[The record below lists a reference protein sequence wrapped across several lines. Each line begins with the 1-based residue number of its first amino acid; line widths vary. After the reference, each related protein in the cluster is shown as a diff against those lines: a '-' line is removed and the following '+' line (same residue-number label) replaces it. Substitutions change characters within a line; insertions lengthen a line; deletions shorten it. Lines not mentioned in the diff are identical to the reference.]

1 MFNKAKEI
9 KDEYE
14 LALSLLESS
23 DYTVIEELNK
33 ISIRVD
39 SPNFDLI
46 NKINDSL
53 KNFVVHPNVD
63 KNSYIISDLLEDLR
77 LNIITIDKVN
87 HILLVLDKKTLIE
100 KINQIDYLMFTTAFI
115 NTLQKINEPLN
126 DKLNILHFLS
136 AESFS
141 THLINFYP
149 AFQDID
155 TLATIK
161 IDIQKADEVTAF
173 LSHNKHINQNI
184 FFNPFAFRIVNPLNI
199 QDEVISK
206 EIKKYF
212 YLCFIEAL
220 SDSFNQDSNK
230 YVLNAKKKISIF
242 KDENFSTHNY
252 FTFCTIFDF
261 LITEHKY
268 TEKYIIIKKVLTL
281 YTHHECTITEI
292 DKNLGN
298 IWKTTHNYYD
308 DYIEDN
314 IKDFFDTKDQLL
326 KEATSIS
333 KLVYEQT
340 DKVNNSIVASILSI
354 LIVFA
359 TTLFRQIST
368 ISLITLIFVF
378 VIFVVFSVTYYA
390 VIRKSSLNRY
400 ELTKNQFE
408 YFVSDVSFLDETELK
423 KIKKYYLE
431 DPFEQLEKT
440 LVAFRSVLIGINII
454 AGVITILFY

>member
-1 MFNKAKEI
+1 MLNKVKEI

-14 LALSLLESS
+14 LALSILDSS
-23 DYTVIEELNK
+23 KYSITEELNN
-33 ISIRVD
+33 ISIKVD
-39 SPNFDLI
+39 SPTHDLI

-53 KNFVVHPNVD
+53 TNFGVYPNVE
-63 KNSYIISDLLEDLR
+63 KSSYTLADLLEDLR
-77 LNIITIDKVN
+77 LNIISIDKVN
-87 HILLVLDKKTLIE
+87 YILLVLDKKTLIE
-100 KINQIDYLMFTTAFI
+100 KINKIDYLMFTTEFI
-115 NTLQKINEPLN
+115 NTLRKINDPL
-126 DKLNILHFLS
+126 DEKLNIIHFLS
-136 AESFS
+136 SESFS
-141 THLINFYP
+141 THLLNFYP
-149 AFQDID
+149 ASQDAS
-155 TLATIK
+155 TLATIN
-161 IDIQKADEVTAF
+161 IDTQKADEVAAF
-173 LSHNKHINQNI
+173 LSHNKHINQDI
-184 FFNPFAFRIVNPLNI
+184 FFNPFAFRIVNSVNI

-252 FTFCTIFDF
+252 LTFCTIFDF

-268 TEKYIIIKKVLTL
+268 TEKYIIIKKVLTI

-292 DKNLGN
+292 DKNLSN

-314 IKDFFDTKDQLL
+314 IKDFFDAKDQLL

-340 DKVNNSIVASILSI
+340 DKVNTSIVASILSI
-354 LIVFA
+354 LVVFA
-359 TTLFRQIST
+359 TTLFRQITT
-368 ISLITLIFVF
+368 ISLISLIFVL
-378 VIFVVFSVTYYA
+378 VVFVAFSMTYYIL
-390 VIRKSSLNRY
+390 IRRSSINRY

-408 YFVSDVSFLDETELK
+408 YFISDVSFLDEIELK
-423 KIKKYYLE
+423 NIKKYYLE
-431 DPFEQLEKT
+431 DPFKQLEKT
-440 LVAFRSVLIGINII
+440 LVAFRNVLIGINII
-454 AGVITILFY
+454 AGVITIMFY

>member
-1 MFNKAKEI
+1 MLNKVKEI

-14 LALSLLESS
+14 LALSILESS
-23 DYTVIEELNK
+23 DYTLIEELNK
-33 ISIRVD
+33 ISIRVN
-39 SPNFDLI
+39 SPSFDLI
-46 NKINDSL
+46 NTINDSF

-63 KNSYIISDLLEDLR
+63 KTSYVLSALLEDLR

-87 HILLVLDKKTLIE
+87 HILLILDKKSLIE
-100 KINQIDYLMFTTAFI
+100 NINQVDYLMFTNAFV
-115 NTLQKINEPLN
+115 NNLKKINSPLN
-126 DKLNILHFLS
+126 NKLNILHFLS
-136 AESFS
+136 GESFS

-149 AFQDID
+149 TSQDVDTLPTSKID
-155 TLATIK
+155 T
-161 IDIQKADEVTAF
+161 QKADEIAAF
-173 LSHNKHINQNI
+173 LSHNKHIDQNI

-212 YLCFIEAL
+212 YLCLIETL
-220 SDSFNQDSNK
+220 SDSFNLESNK
-230 YVLNAKKKISIF
+230 YVLNAKKKISIL

-252 FTFCTIFDF
+252 LTFCNIFDF

-268 TEKYIIIKKVLTL
+268 TEKYIIIKKVLTI

-326 KEATSIS
+326 KEATSLS

-340 DKVNNSIVASILSI
+340 DKVNTSIVASILSI
-354 LIVFA
+354 LVVFA
-359 TTLFRQIST
+359 TTMFRQINT

-378 VIFVVFSVTYYA
+378 IIFIAFSVTYYTI
-390 VIRKSSLNRY
+390 IRKSSLNRY

-408 YFVSDVSFLDETELK
+408 YFVSDVSFLDEAELE

-431 DPFEQLEKT
+431 NPFEQLEKT
-440 LVAFRSVLIGINII
+440 LVAFRNVLIGVNVI

>member
-1 MFNKAKEI
+1 MLNKVKEI

-14 LALSLLESS
+14 IALSILESS
-23 DYTVIEELNK
+23 NYTVIEESNK
-33 ISIRVD
+33 LSIRVNAPD
-39 SPNFDLI
+39 FDLL

-63 KNSYIISDLLEDLR
+63 KTSYILADLLEDLS
-77 LNIITIDKVN
+77 LNLITIDKVN
-87 HILLVLDKKTLIE
+87 HILLVLDKKKFIE
-100 KINQIDYLMFTTAFI
+100 KITQIDYLMFTPAFI
-115 NTLQKINEPLN
+115 NTLQKVSKPLN
-126 DKLNILHFLS
+126 NKLNILHFLS
-136 AESFS
+136 SESFS
-141 THLINFYP
+141 THLINFFP
-149 AFQDID
+149 TSQDVE
-155 TLATIK
+155 TLAPIK
-161 IDIQKADEVTAF
+161 IDIQKANEVSAF
-173 LSHNKHINQNI
+173 LSHNKHINQDI

-212 YLCFIEAL
+212 YHCFIEAL
-220 SDSFNQDSNK
+220 SDSFNLESNK
-230 YVLNAKKKISIF
+230 YVLNAKKKISIL
-242 KDENFSTHNY
+242 KDENFSTQNY
-252 FTFCTIFDF
+252 LTFCTIFDF
-261 LITEHKY
+261 LVTEHKY
-268 TEKYIIIKKVLTL
+268 TEKYIIIKKVLTI

-340 DKVNNSIVASILSI
+340 DKVNTSIVASILSI
-354 LIVFA
+354 LVVFA

-368 ISLITLIFVF
+368 ISLITLVFILLIF
-378 VIFVVFSVTYYA
+378 IVFSVTYYA

-400 ELTKNQFE
+400 ELTKDQFE

-431 DPFEQLEKT
+431 DPFNQLEIT
-440 LVAFRSVLIGINII
+440 LVAFRNILIGINMI
-454 AGVITILFY
+454 AGVITILLY